1 MEITSFSFLCF
12 FAAVLLVYYLL
23 PGLQW
28 EILLAAGVF
37 FYWRSGGFAMML
49 FPAAAVLL
57 TALLTGRMRKSED
70 PGKRRTFFILN
81 LAVILGTL
89 FLVKYLNFWRGGSLA
104 VPLGLSFYSFT
115 LAGYVIDLYNGIGSY
130 QENPAKL
137 ALYGT
142 YFPLMI
148 SGPILS
154 YREHGEQFFGSR
166 RADFRNLTFG
176 AQRVLWGFFKKLVI
190 AERCALIAGPV
201 FDRYEYCAVPVVW
214 LGAAAFT
221 FQLYSDF
228 SGCMDIVL
236 GISEMLG
243 LALPENFRQPFFA
256 DSISEYWRRWHITL
270 GVWMREYVFFP
281 LQRTAA
287 FQRLRNA
294 LRDRFGKKTGKALS
308 TYCAMFVLWLVVGL
322 WHGGAL
328 KYVIGSG
335 LLHWAYIVPGLVL
348 APYFTVFYKDKGID
362 PECRTLHRLRV
373 LRTFFLVTVGNIF
386 FRSASAADGFKMVL
400 SGFGFRQSGFLSEIP
415 DGGRVLVS
423 GFSMDAA
430 EWGILLFSLLL
441 LFAVSLCAEKG
452 NVRKTVAEKPL
463 PVRWTL
469 YLGFLFFV
477 ILFGNYGP
485 GYSASAFIYQGF

>member
-12 FAAVLLVYYLL
+12 FAAVLLAYYLL

-28 EILLAAGVF
+28 ILLLAASLF
-37 FYWRSGGFAMML
+37 FYTLSGGIRMVA

-57 TALLTGRMRKSED
+57 TAFFSARMVKTKD
-70 PGKRRTFFILN
+70 PGKRRLILILN

-89 FLVKYLNFWRGGSLA
+89 FIMKYLNFWRGGSMA

-115 LAGYVIDLYNGIGSY
+115 LAGYVIDLYNGIGAC

-137 ALYGT
+137 GLYGL

-154 YREHGEQFFGSR
+154 YREHGEQFFR
-166 RADFRNLTFG
+166 TKKADYRNLTFG

-201 FDRYEYCAVPVVW
+201 FGGYRNCPVPLIW
-214 LGAAAFT
+214 LGAVAFT
-221 FQLYSDF
+221 FQLYTDF

-236 GISEMLG
+236 GVSQMLG
-243 LALPENFRQPFFA
+243 LSLPENFRQPFFA

-281 LQRTAA
+281 LQRTAW
-287 FQRLRNA
+287 FQRLRQA
-294 LRDRFGKKTGKALS
+294 LRERFGKKAGKALS

-335 LLHWAYIVPGLVL
+335 LLHWAYIVTGLVL
-348 APYFTVFYKDKGID
+348 SPYFLSFYKKRGID
-362 PECRTLHRLRV
+362 PQGRFLHRLRV

-386 FRSASAADGFKMVL
+386 FRADTAADGFGMLL
-400 SGFGFRQSGFLSEIP
+400 SGFGIGGSGRPGAAADME
-415 DGGRVLVS
+415 RVS
-423 GFSMDAA
+423 FASFSMDAA
-430 EWGILLFSLLL
+430 EWGILLVSLLIL
-441 LFAVSLCAEKG
+441 LISSVWAEKKDFREKIAG
-452 NVRKTVAEKPL
+452 NPL
-463 PVRWTL
+463 PVRWAV
-469 YLGFLFFV
+469 YMGFLFFV
-477 ILFGNYGP
+477 ILFGSYGP
-485 GYSASAFIYQGF
+485 GYTASAFIYQGF